1 MAVHEVL
8 GMMSGTSLDGM
19 DLAWVR
25 FDNLGAYEVRVAE
38 TVPFSDE
45 WTDRIRNLPQATAA
59 DLMAAH
65 FDFARYAAAMV
76 REHLCPGPSKPD
88 LLAFHGQTLLH
99 APLAG
104 FTFQLGSGATLAA
117 LTGVPVV
124 SDFRS
129 ADVAIGGQ
137 GAPLVPKGDLDLFP
151 RHSYCLNLGGIA
163 NLTVKSAKRIIG
175 FDICPCNILL
185 NALAAEA
192 GQLYDEE
199 GRLAKGGQV
208 NEGLFQALLAATA
221 DHSTGPFSMD
231 AKAGSAD
238 LLRELQHAT
247 LPLADRITTA
257 CAYIGQRIGQAV
269 LQGSDAGISHT
280 EATML
285 VTGGGAHH
293 PVLLEA
299 IRQASPV
306 PVDLPDRLTIDFKE
320 AIIFAYLGK
329 LRWEGRPNTLASVT
343 GAPRDLSAG
352 AIYLP

>member
-1 MAVHEVL
+1 
-8 GMMSGTSLDGM
+8 MMSGTSLDGM

-38 TVPFSDE
+38 TVPFSAE
-45 WTDRIRNLPQATAA
+45 WTQRLMELPQATAP

-88 LLAFHGQTLLH
+88 LIAFHGQTLLH
-99 APLAG
+99 APHEG
-104 FTFQLGSGATLAA
+104 FTFQLGSGAVLAA

-129 ADVAIGGQ
+129 ADVGIGGQ

-151 RHSYCLNLGGIA
+151 RHDYCLNLGGIA
-163 NLTVKSAKRIIG
+163 NLTVKTGKRITG
-175 FDICPCNILL
+175 FDISPCNILL
-185 NALAAEA
+185 NALAAQA
-192 GQLYDEE
+192 GKAYDE
-199 GRLAKGGQV
+199 GGHLAEGGQV
-208 NEGLFQALLAATA
+208 DDGLLQALLAATA

-231 AKAGSAD
+231 ARAGSAD
-238 LLRELQHAT
+238 LLRELLAT
-247 LPLADRITTA
+247 ELPLADRITTT
-257 CAYIGQRIGQAV
+257 CAYIARRIGQAI
-269 LQGSDAGISHT
+269 LQGGVGAIKST
-280 EATML
+280 ESSML

-293 PVLLEA
+293 PVLMEA

-306 PVDLPDRLTIDFKE
+306 SVDLPDPLTIDFKE

-343 GAPRDLSAG
+343 GAPRDLCAG